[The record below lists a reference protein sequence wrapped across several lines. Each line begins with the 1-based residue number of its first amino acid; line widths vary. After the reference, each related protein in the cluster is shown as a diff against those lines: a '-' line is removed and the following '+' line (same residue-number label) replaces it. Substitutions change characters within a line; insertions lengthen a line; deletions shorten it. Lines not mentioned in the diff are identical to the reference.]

1 MRSAQNQQT
10 HRDRKLF
17 SGCQELEEYC
27 WGWGEEIAKG
37 YESGASVL
45 GDESGLKLLVV
56 MAVQLHEY
64 SERKD

>member
-1 MRSAQNQQT
+1 MVAG
-10 HRDRKLF
+10 
-17 SGCQELEEYC
+17 SGRNIG

-56 MAVQLHEY
+56 MAVQLHE
-64 SERKD
+64 